1 VIAFLLRR
9 VVSALPALIGVT
21 LVAFFVLNL
30 LPSDPVQVWSGGSAL
45 SAEAAGRL
53 RSELGVDRG
62 PAARYAAWAVAL
74 LRGDLGHSLRDGR
87 PVAFVIG
94 DALPWSLALN
104 LCAIL
109 AIYCVAAPYGL
120 VGASSPGSAADRAGG
135 WALLL
140 LYAVPPFAAAL
151 ILQQWVAV
159 GLGWLPLQGVSA
171 EGASLPGRVWDLL
184 RHLALPTLCLAL
196 SGWAIV
202 ARYSRAAFRSVLGRE
217 FLSVVR
223 AKGLSRLRA
232 HLHLAANT
240 AVPFVTLLATIV
252 PGLVGGSIIVEQVF
266 SLPGVGRL
274 YLAAVEARD
283 YPVVL
288 ALTLLS
294 AVLVLAGHLL
304 VDLLYLLVDPRIR
317 TALLPERTD
326 AI

>member
-1 VIAFLLRR
+1 MGTV
-9 VVSALPALIGVT
+9 ALPRQRAVSLPTRGV
-21 LVAFFVLNL
+21 
-30 LPSDPVQVWSGGSAL
+30 
-45 SAEAAGRL
+45 RL
-53 RSELGVDRG
+53 RALPVHV
-62 PAARYAAWAVAL
+62 AVAQTGGVRVFYNQPL
-74 LRGDLGHSLRDGR
+74 NIPANTTQSTARDLGT
-87 PVAFVIG
+87 VV
-94 DALPWSLALN
+94 
-104 LCAIL
+104 
-109 AIYCVAAPYGL
+109 
-120 VGASSPGSAADRAGG
+120 
-135 WALLL
+135 
-140 LYAVPPFAAAL
+140 
-151 ILQQWVAV
+151 
-159 GLGWLPLQGVSA
+159 
-171 EGASLPGRVWDLL
+171 
-184 RHLALPTLCLAL
+184 HLALPTLCLAL

-223 AKGLSRLRA
+223 AKGLSRLQA